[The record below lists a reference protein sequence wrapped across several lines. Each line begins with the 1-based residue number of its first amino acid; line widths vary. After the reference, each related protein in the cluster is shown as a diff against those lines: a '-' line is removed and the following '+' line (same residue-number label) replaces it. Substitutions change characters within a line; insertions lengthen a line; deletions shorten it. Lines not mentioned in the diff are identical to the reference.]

1 MSVESEVVGNQAD
14 VACEQRLQPAALAP
28 VDPDGLVAPEHAV
41 MDEHELHARRRR
53 ALEQL
58 LRGRDAACDLRHLV
72 RAEDLQAGHPVPGK
86 RSTSSSSFA
95 KRMISSR

>member
-14 VACEQRLQPAALAP
+14 VACEQRFQLAALAP

-53 ALEQL
+53 A
-58 LRGRDAACDLRHLV
+58 
-72 RAEDLQAGHPVPGK
+72 
-86 RSTSSSSFA
+86 RSNSSFEEETPHA
-95 KRMISSR
+95 IFVT